1 MSQALSPSRSTI
13 NWHRLDAEEV
23 VNAVTHG
30 VGLALSVCGAV
41 VMVANV
47 MAHGG
52 DVWRVAGCGIYLA
65 SLVAVYA
72 MSTLSHSFSAPR
84 IRSFFRRLDQGF
96 IYFLIVATYTPFSLV
111 YLRTWPWWGL
121 LGVMWS
127 VALWGFF
134 SKVLFAHR
142 VEAISIWPCIVL
154 GWLPVVAAPSLLHV
168 LSPTVLWW
176 MLGGG
181 LLYSLGTLFLIHDNR
196 IRHFHAIWHLFVIGG
211 SACHFVAI
219 LQFIAPVS

>member
-13 NWHRLDAEEV
+13 DWYRLDAEEV

-30 VGLALSVCGAV
+30 IGLALSVCGAV

-47 MAHGG
+47 MAHG
-52 DVWRVAGCGIYLA
+52 DAWRVASCGIYLA

-72 MSTLSHSFSAPR
+72 MSTLSHSFAAPR

-111 YLRTWPWWGL
+111 YLRTWPWWCL

-142 VEAISIWPCIVL
+142 VEAVSVWPCIVL
-154 GWLPVVAAPSLLHV
+154 GWLPVIAAPSLLHV
-168 LSPTVLWW
+168 LSPAVLWW

>member
-13 NWHRLDAEEV
+13 DWRRLDAEEI
-23 VNAVTHG
+23 VNAITHG

-41 VMVANV
+41 IMVANV
-47 MAHGG
+47 LPRG
-52 DVWRVAGCGIYLA
+52 DTWRVAGCSIYLA

-72 MSTLSHSFSAPR
+72 MSTLSHSFAAPR
-84 IRSFFRRLDQGF
+84 ARSIFRRLDQGF

-142 VEAISIWPCIVL
+142 VEAVSVWPCIVL
-154 GWLPVVAAPSLLHV
+154 GWLPAVAAPSLLHV
-168 LSPTVLWW
+168 VPTAVLWW

-181 LLYSLGTLFLIHDNR
+181 MLYSLGTLFLINDAR
-196 IRHFHAIWHLFVIGG
+196 IRHFHAVWHLFVIAG

-219 LQFIAPVS
+219 LLFIAPAT